1 MVDPACPL
9 CDSAKTEKKHWIEI
23 PTLGEKT
30 VRECS
35 DCGFHFVHP
44 RPSREELRR
53 FYSAEYFSEH
63 AGVGHGY
70 DDYARKEHARWAEGH
85 VFGRKLARWKP
96 AGRVLELGAGRG
108 EFLCAAVDSSGWEA
122 TGVELSEDAVAAA
135 QTVTAERKIRILSG
149 ELSEQYLPADSF
161 DAVIARDVIEHLI
174 DPAQVLRQ
182 LKKLIVP
189 GGRLWM
195 NLPNAHTELA
205 PFRRAN
211 AAGRAGFEGQ
221 AHLNY
226 FFPDRFVVWL
236 EKQGWVVDRAYTI
249 GLKRGL
255 FALGYLP
262 GALKTSRWR
271 RRGGGTGNPTDR
283 RKSAPQ
289 WKRSRWYGRMRH
301 RLKYSLKLPL
311 IAPLGQE
318 LYLDL
323 INDE

>member
-1 MVDPACPL
+1 MDSPACPL
-9 CDSAKTEKKHWIEI
+9 CDSAKTEKRSWIEI

-30 VRECS
+30 VRGCS

-44 RPSREELRR
+44 RPSGEELRQ
-53 FYSAEYFSEH
+53 FYSAEYFADDSES
-63 AGVGHGY
+63 GHGY
-70 DDYARKEHARWAEGH
+70 DDYSRKEHARWAEGY
-85 VFGRKLARWKP
+85 VFGRKLARWKSS
-96 AGRVLELGAGRG
+96 GRLLELGAGRG
-108 EFLCAAVDSSGWEA
+108 EFLCAAVDASGWKA
-122 TGVELSEDAVAAA
+122 TGVELSEDAVASARAA
-135 QTVTAERKIRILSG
+135 CAGRAIEFHPG
-149 ELSEQYLPADSF
+149 ELAEQDLVPGSF

-182 LKKLIVP
+182 LKALLVP

-195 NLPNAHTELA
+195 NVPNAHTELA

-211 AAGRAGFEGQ
+211 AADRAGFEGQ

-226 FFPDRFVVWL
+226 FFPDRFAVWL

-271 RRGGGTGNPTDR
+271 RRGGGTGNPSDR
-283 RKSAPQ
+283 PNAAPQ
-289 WKRSRWYGRMRH
+289 WKRSRWYGRVRH
-301 RLKYSLKLPL
+301 RLKYSFKLP
-311 IAPLGQE
+311 ISAPWGQE
-318 LYLDL
+318 LYLEL
-323 INDE
+323 INGK

>member
-9 CDSAKTEKKHWIEI
+9 CDSAKTEKRHWIEI

-30 VRECS
+30 VRGCS

-85 VFGRKLARWKP
+85 VFGRELARWRRS
-96 AGRVLELGAGRG
+96 GRLLELGSGRG
-108 EFLCAAVDSSGWEA
+108 EFLCAAVDAAGWKA
-122 TGVELSEDAVAAA
+122 TGVELSGDAVASARA
-135 QTVTAERKIRILSG
+135 TSAGRAIEFHPG
-149 ELSEQYLPADSF
+149 ELADQDLAPRSF

-182 LKKLIVP
+182 LKELLVP

-205 PFRRAN
+205 PFLRAN
-211 AAGRAGFEGQ
+211 TAGRAGFEGQ

-262 GALKTSRWR
+262 VALKTSRWR
-271 RRGGGTGNPTDR
+271 RCGGGPGNPTDR
-283 RKSAPQ
+283 LKAAPQ

-311 IAPLGQE
+311 IAPWGQE
-318 LYLDL
+318 LYLDI
-323 INDE
+323 INAE